1 MTTNWNETGNDRLLA
16 SLALALVDQPRA
28 SLQELAKAVGIGKS
42 TLHRFCS
49 TRDELVERMAQ
60 HGAYRL
66 IEAAKA
72 AKLDQDSPLE
82 AFKRLNTTHFEQ
94 RELAAFLLHHW
105 KAAEAHDP
113 ERQWES
119 SLDAF
124 FLRGQQQGVFR
135 IDIAAHS
142 LTEAWAS
149 LMIGLI
155 EAERHGQIA
164 RLGLPALVETLFLHG
179 AFVPPPSSAVAAS
192 HQTTA

>member
-94 RELAAFLLHHW
+94 RELAAFLTTGRPPRRTTPSDSGSRHW
-105 KAAEAHDP
+105 MRFSCEDNS
-113 ERQWES
+113 RVS
-119 SLDAF
+119 F
-124 FLRGQQQGVFR
+124 
-135 IDIAAHS
+135 
-142 LTEAWAS
+142 AS
-149 LMIGLI
+149 TLPLI
-155 EAERHGQIA
+155 H
-164 RLGLPALVETLFLHG
+164 
-179 AFVPPPSSAVAAS
+179 
-192 HQTTA
+192 